1 MKAIGRFELRRKHLA
16 WIALAPIVLW
26 VLTVELMPTRWLAR
40 RLEHSVER
48 LTGLPAKVDRMRLTL
63 TGGVV
68 LDGVHVG
75 PLAESPGRTSQV
87 SVRKVL
93 VNADWLSILSGS
105 LAMTDVDL
113 IGVEGTITPTPDGS
127 WLPKRWLKASDD
139 FSAGSIALSDR
150 AWLIGVDIRGGEV
163 EIVDPAH
170 ETRVRITNLMGVAEA
185 GEEFFRMSQLTG
197 RVDGGYLQLAV
208 SADRAQEIPIFD
220 GHMALKDV
228 PLGPSFDVLGLV
240 CPLLAGPDAIP
251 RGRMNLEIYLQG
263 RLEANWQETLKGRGS
278 LKLDPLAVE
287 GLPVVRRLGLD
298 TLVAE
303 ARGTEYRLE
312 DLTFRITNPFTI
324 QQRRVNSPALIVD
337 IGPVPLK
344 FVGWTDF
351 DGRLDYAIRTDVIRE
366 QLPRGMRGLIDDLKP
381 RDEALAIRGR
391 LDELT
396 ILVNDQP
403 VTTER
408 FRIRKSDLRNEV
420 EQISRRLSERLAR

>member
-1 MKAIGRFELRRKHLA
+1 MRAIGRIELRRKHLV
-16 WIALAPIVLW
+16 WVALAPLIFW

-40 RLEHSVER
+40 RIEHSLER

-63 TGGVV
+63 AGGVV

-75 PLAESPGRTSQV
+75 PIAEAAESSTKID
-87 SVRKVL
+87 VRKVL
-93 VNADWLSILSGS
+93 VNASWGS
-105 LAMTDVDL
+105 LICGKLAMTEVDL
-113 IGVEGTITPTPDGS
+113 IGVEGTIAPTPDGS
-127 WLPKRWLKASDD
+127 WMPKRWLKASDD
-139 FSAGSIALSDR
+139 FSIGSIAKADR
-150 AWLIGVDIRGGEV
+150 AWLVDVEIRGGEV
-163 EIVDPAH
+163 EILDPEHA
-170 ETRVRITNLMGVAEA
+170 TRIRVTNLMGVAEA
-185 GEEFFRMSQLTG
+185 GENFFRMPHLTG
-197 RVDGGYLQLAV
+197 RIDGGQLMLAI

-220 GHMALKDV
+220 GHMALKGV
-228 PLGPSFDVLGLV
+228 PLGPQFDVLGMV

-251 RGRMNLEIYLQG
+251 RGNMNLEVYLQG
-263 RLEANWQETLKGRGS
+263 RLETNWQESLKGRGA

-303 ARGTEYRLE
+303 VRGSEHRLE

-324 QQRRVNSPALIVD
+324 QQRRVVSPALIVD

-344 FVGWTDF
+344 FEGWTDF
-351 DGRLDYAIRTDVIRE
+351 DGRLDYAIRTDAIRE

-381 RDEALAIRGR
+381 QDEAIAIRGR

-408 FRIRKSDLRNEV
+408 FRIRKTDLRNEV
-420 EQISRRLSERLAR
+420 EQISRRISERLAR